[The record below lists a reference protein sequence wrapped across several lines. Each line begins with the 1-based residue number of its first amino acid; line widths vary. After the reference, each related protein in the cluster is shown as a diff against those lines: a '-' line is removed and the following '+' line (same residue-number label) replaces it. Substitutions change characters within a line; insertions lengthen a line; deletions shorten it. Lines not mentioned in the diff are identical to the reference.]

1 MRQRARVIYGAKAG
15 ETVAGRWFDE
25 RHARK
30 AGEGVRS
37 MRFIVAVYR
46 CVERGDG
53 RLRFVHG
60 GADLERVD
68 VHFRRGQGRLGRPV
82 WEALGVFGVVRIERA
97 LADVED
103 SGDASE
109 EDFGGR
115 EERESGVLMLVVVPG
130 EERGEPATCVQ

>member
-1 MRQRARVIYGAKAG
+1 M
-15 ETVAGRWFDE
+15 
-25 RHARK
+25 
-30 AGEGVRS
+30 
-37 MRFIVAVYR
+37 
-46 CVERGDG
+46 
-53 RLRFVHG
+53 
-60 GADLERVD
+60 
-68 VHFRRGQGRLGRPV
+68 GRPV

>member
-1 MRQRARVIYGAKAG
+1 M
-15 ETVAGRWFDE
+15 
-25 RHARK
+25 
-30 AGEGVRS
+30 
-37 MRFIVAVYR
+37 
-46 CVERGDG
+46 
-53 RLRFVHG
+53 
-60 GADLERVD
+60 
-68 VHFRRGQGRLGRPV
+68 
-82 WEALGVFGVVRIERA
+82 RIERA